1 MNPCTLNY
9 YLPIIVT
16 NTGAFCAAELQNN
29 NYNSGSPSWASMDI
43 NFRRSLPDEWYSK
56 RLLYRG
62 LMTMAC
68 EQIDMIDGIRMTP
81 AERTKARQ
89 LVESALQND
98 L

>member
-16 NTGAFCAAELQNN
+16 STAAFCAAESQNN
-29 NYNSGSPSWASMDI
+29 AYGSGSPSWASMDI

-68 EQIDMIDGIRMTP
+68 EQIDMIDGIRMTS

-89 LVESALQND
+89 LMESALRDD